1 MAPEFYDIRIL
12 RGSRTRIVL
21 DNGKLEEIAQAPF
34 QGAAVRALFGGAWG
48 FVTTDNVADLG
59 EEIDLAK
66 RIARKIDRREDL
78 ALAEAPPGRSVVV
91 PVKKDPKNLSL
102 EEKVALLREIEDA
115 AKVKGVSSTQAVYSE
130 MDFTTHYESSEGLDL
145 ESKTTRMGFV
155 ISAVAHRN
163 GLYQTDGEG
172 RSGVGG
178 LELFDREDPIALARG
193 VGETAVALL
202 DADAPKGGTY
212 PVILDQEL
220 AGVFVHEAVGHATE
234 GDIILEGDSCLEG
247 MLGQRIGSELVTV
260 KDDPSLMQNGYYP
273 FDDEGSLAQE
283 TVLVEKGIL
292 KSYLNS
298 RETAARLG
306 GVPRNAR
313 AEGLDRPVVRMS
325 NTYIANGDWKLE
337 EILEEMGDGVY
348 LAGSRGGQVSTG
360 EGVFQFNA
368 KRGYLV
374 EKGEK
379 TQAFAG
385 CVPVRQDSRDPAAC
399 PGGGQRPQVQQRA
412 LRKSRTARARE
423 RRIAAPPGGRGDGG
437 RSGIEISETQL
448 CRTEFEGGLR
458 YITF

>member
-21 DNGKLEEIAQAPF
+21 DNGKLEEIAAAPF

-48 FVTTDNVADLG
+48 FVTTDNVTDLG

-78 ALAEAPPGRSVVV
+78 SLAEAPPGRSVAI

-130 MDFTTHYESSEGLDL
+130 MDFTTHYSSSEGLDL

-202 DADAPKGGTY
+202 DADVPKGGTY
-212 PVILDQEL
+212 PVLLDQEL

-247 MLGQRIGSELVTV
+247 KLGQKIGSELVTV
-260 KDDPSLMQNGYYP
+260 KDDPSLMQNGYYS

-283 TVLVEKGIL
+283 TILVDKGIL
-292 KSYLNS
+292 NSYLNT

-313 AEGLDRPVVRMS
+313 TEGLDRPVVRMS

-337 EILEEMGDGVY
+337 EIFEELGDGVY

-379 TQAFAG
+379 TKLLRDVSLSGKILETLLHVKAVGSDLKFNSGRCGKAG
-385 CVPVRQDSRDPAAC
+385 QLVPVSDGSPHLLVAEATV
-399 PGGGQRPQVQQRA
+399 GGAG
-412 LRKSRTARARE
+412 
-423 RRIAAPPGGRGDGG
+423 
-437 RSGIEISETQL
+437 
-448 CRTEFEGGLR
+448 
-458 YITF
+458 

>member
-1 MAPEFYDIRIL
+1 MAPEFHDIRIL

-21 DNGKLEEIAQAPF
+21 DNGKLEEIAAVPF
-34 QGAAVRALFGGAWG
+34 QGAAVRALSGGAWG
-48 FVTTDNVADLG
+48 FVTTDDVNDLA

-78 ALAEAPPGRSVVV
+78 SLAQAPPGRSMVM

-130 MDFTTHYESSEGLDL
+130 IEIFASYSSSEGLDL
-145 ESKTTRMGFV
+145 ESRMTRMGFV

-178 LELFDREDPIALARG
+178 LEIFDREDPIALARE

-202 DADAPKGGTY
+202 DADVPKGGTF
-212 PVILDQEL
+212 PVVLDQEL

-247 MLGQRIGSELVTV
+247 KLGQQIGSELVTV
-260 KDDPSLMQNGYYP
+260 KDDPCLMHNGYYP

-283 TVLVEKGIL
+283 TVLVEKGVL
-292 KSYLNS
+292 NSYLNT

-325 NTYIANGDWKLE
+325 NTYIANGDWKRE
-337 EILEEMGDGVY
+337 EIFEELGDGVY

-374 EKGEK
+374 ENGEK
-379 TQAFAG
+379 TKLLRDVSLSGKILEILLHIKAVGNDLKFNSGRCGKAG
-385 CVPVRQDSRDPAAC
+385 QLVPVSDGSPHLLVAEATV
-399 PGGGQRPQVQQRA
+399 GGAG
-412 LRKSRTARARE
+412 
-423 RRIAAPPGGRGDGG
+423 
-437 RSGIEISETQL
+437 
-448 CRTEFEGGLR
+448 
-458 YITF
+458 

>member
-21 DNGKLEEIAQAPF
+21 DNGKLEEIAAAPF

-48 FVTTDNVADLG
+48 FVTTDNVTDLG

-78 ALAEAPPGRSVVV
+78 SLAEAPPGRSVAI

-130 MDFTTHYESSEGLDL
+130 MDFTTHYSSSEGLDL
-145 ESKTTRMGFV
+145 ESRTTRMGFV

-202 DADAPKGGTY
+202 DADVPKGGTY
-212 PVILDQEL
+212 PVLLDQEL

-247 MLGQRIGSELVTV
+247 KLGQKIGSELVTV
-260 KDDPSLMQNGYYP
+260 KDDPSLMQNGYYS

-283 TVLVEKGIL
+283 TILVEKGIL
-292 KSYLNS
+292 NSYLNT

-337 EILEEMGDGVY
+337 EIFEELGDGVY

-374 EKGEK
+374 ENGEK
-379 TQAFAG
+379 TRLLRDVSLSGKILETLLHVKAVGSDLKFNSGRCGKAG
-385 CVPVRQDSRDPAAC
+385 QLVPVSDGSPHLLVAEATV
-399 PGGGQRPQVQQRA
+399 GGAG
-412 LRKSRTARARE
+412 
-423 RRIAAPPGGRGDGG
+423 
-437 RSGIEISETQL
+437 
-448 CRTEFEGGLR
+448 
-458 YITF
+458 

>member
-34 QGAAVRALFGGAWG
+34 QGTAVRALHGGAWG
-48 FVTTDNVADLG
+48 FVTTDSVTDLG
-59 EEIDLAK
+59 EDVALAK
-66 RIARKIDRREDL
+66 QIARKIDRHEDL
-78 ALAEAPPGRSVVV
+78 MLARVPPGKSIVV
-91 PVKKDPKNLSL
+91 PVKKDPKNITL

-130 MDFTTHYESSEGLDL
+130 MDFTVHYSSSEGLDL
-145 ESKTTRMGFV
+145 EAKTTRMGFV

-202 DADAPKGGTY
+202 DAGVPRGGTY

-247 MLGQRIGSELVTV
+247 MLGQKIGSELVTV
-260 KDDPSLMQNGYYP
+260 KDDPSLMKNGYYP

-283 TVLVEKGIL
+283 TVLVENGIL

-337 EILEEMGDGVY
+337 EIFAEMEDGVY

-379 TQAFAG
+379 TRLLRDVSLSGKILETLLHVRAVGNDLKFNSGRCGKAG
-385 CVPVRQDSRDPAAC
+385 QLVPVSDGSPHLLVAEATV
-399 PGGGQRPQVQQRA
+399 GGAG
-412 LRKSRTARARE
+412 
-423 RRIAAPPGGRGDGG
+423 
-437 RSGIEISETQL
+437 
-448 CRTEFEGGLR
+448 
-458 YITF
+458 

>member
-1 MAPEFYDIRIL
+1 MVPEFYDIRIL

-21 DNGKLEEIAQAPF
+21 DNGKLEEIAAAPF

-48 FVTTDNVADLG
+48 FVTTDNVTDLG

-66 RIARKIDRREDL
+66 RIARKIDRHEDL
-78 ALAEAPPGRSVVV
+78 TLAQAPVGRSVVI

-115 AKVKGVSSTQAVYSE
+115 AKVKDVSSTQAVYSE
-130 MDFTTHYESSEGLDL
+130 VDFTVHYSSSEGLDL

-212 PVILDQEL
+212 PVLLDQEL

-247 MLGQRIGSELVTV
+247 MMGQRIGSELVTV
-260 KDDPSLMQNGYYP
+260 KDDPSLMNNGYYS

-313 AEGLDRPVVRMS
+313 ADGLDRPVVRMS

-337 EILEEMGDGVY
+337 DILSELGDGVY

-368 KRGYLV
+368 KKGYLV

-379 TQAFAG
+379 TRLLRDVSLSGKILETLLHVRAVGNDLKFNSGRCGKAG
-385 CVPVRQDSRDPAAC
+385 QLVPVSDGSPHLLVAEATV
-399 PGGGQRPQVQQRA
+399 GGAG
-412 LRKSRTARARE
+412 
-423 RRIAAPPGGRGDGG
+423 
-437 RSGIEISETQL
+437 
-448 CRTEFEGGLR
+448 
-458 YITF
+458 